1 MATGGL
7 NITSLVTECSVC
19 LESMLSK
26 EPRILTCGHTFCTPC
41 IRKLVSKNPFTC
53 PECRAESIIPKGG
66 VEQIPKNIKFIT
78 VCQAMEKLALHSKE
92 PEHDKLCGICYRNGK
107 KVKATHFC
115 EQCPQR
121 LICQPCVDKH
131 SRVSILKLHHIHEIE
146 EDHQVLPSR
155 QCPEHKQP
163 VEYFCMKCQD
173 GLCLD
178 CIYNEVH
185 NDYEGQITDFESGVK
200 ALRKE
205 VQIHDDV
212 DKLRIIVRSNMKLME
227 TDLDDMKMAATKLNS
242 LHNSLENNLHQVKEY
257 MKSLVEHEGPL
268 VQTIA
273 DFTDLGDTF
282 DVFSENWKKLE
293 KLEDHSYLQKVKQL
307 KEQTEE
313 LITKF
318 KEQSDTY
325 TTVKYIPGNEPSHLN
340 VGKLETVCRQMGNMV
355 APIRE
360 LGADKP
366 ALVRVIKSGGMVQIS
381 YPSEILSVGNGR
393 VFVVCEDSYTLQNV
407 DRNGEVVK
415 EYNTVD
421 RVKSAVLSNGF
432 LCVAVEGNKIIQI
445 SLDDSEQREISKLG
459 STCTLRMAPSD
470 NGIIIA
476 EHRNRGILVEFDLL
490 TKTSTLKVSNLNYP
504 WFVCSGKL
512 GGEYKYVLTEW
523 ETKRIIIYN
532 KDWNVVKVITE
543 RGGKGFNGPWGNAI
557 TPGGKI
563 LVADCDGNTIS
574 EYDKDGNYMR
584 DLLSYPDIQY
594 PSGVLYDPPYLW
606 VAQWNPAQ
614 IKLYR
619 IE

>member
-1 MATGGL
+1 MATGGS

-41 IRKLVSKNPFTC
+41 IRKLISKNPFTC
-53 PECRAESIIPKGG
+53 PECRSESIIPKGG
-66 VEQIPKNIKFIT
+66 VEQMPKNLNFIS
-78 VCQAMEKLALHSKE
+78 VCQAMENLALHSKE

-107 KVKATHFC
+107 KVRAPHFC

-146 EDHQVLPSR
+146 EDHHVLPSR

-178 CIYNEVH
+178 CIYNELH
-185 NDYEGQITDFESGVK
+185 NDHEDQITDFESGVK
-200 ALRKE
+200 ALRNE
-205 VQIHDDV
+205 VQIHGDV

-227 TDLDDMKMAATKLNS
+227 TDLDDMKMAATKLNGM
-242 LHNSLENNLHQVKEY
+242 HNSLENNLLQVKEY
-257 MKSLVEHEGPL
+257 MKCLVEHQSPL
-268 VQTIA
+268 IQTTA

-282 DVFSENWKKLE
+282 DVLAGNWKKLE
-293 KLEDHSYLQKVKQL
+293 KLDDHSYLQQVKQL
-307 KEQTEE
+307 KEKTEE

-325 TTVKYIPGNEPSHLN
+325 SIVQYIQGNEPSHLN
-340 VGKLETVCRQMGNMV
+340 VGKLETVCRHMGNVM

-366 ALVRVIKSGGMVQIS
+366 ALVRVIKTGGMVKMCN
-381 YPSEILSVGNGR
+381 PREILSVGNGT
-393 VFVVCEDSYTLQNV
+393 VFIVCADSNKLQNI
-407 DRNGEVVK
+407 DMNGGVVK
-415 EYNTVD
+415 EYKTID
-421 RVKSAVLSNGF
+421 KVKSAVLNNGF
-432 LCVAVEGNKIIQI
+432 LYVVVEGNKIIQI
-445 SLDDSEQREISKLG
+445 SLADSAQREISKLG

-470 NGIIIA
+470 NGIVIT
-476 EHRNRGILVEFDLL
+476 EHRNQGILVEFDLL
-490 TKTSTLKVSNLNYP
+490 TKTSTVKVSNLKYP
-504 WFVCSGKL
+504 WFVSSGKVD
-512 GGEYKYVLTEW
+512 GENKYVLTEYVA
-523 ETKRIIIYN
+523 KRIIIYN
-532 KDWNVVKVITE
+532 KNWTEVKVITE
-543 RGGKGFNGPWGNAI
+543 RGGKGFNGPWANAI

-563 LVADCDGNTIS
+563 LVADYDGNTIS
-574 EYDKDGNYMR
+574 EYDKEGNYVR
-584 DLLSYPDIQY
+584 DLLSYPDIQN

-606 VAQWNPAQ
+606 VAQCNPAQ
-614 IKLYR
+614 INLYCV
-619 IE
+619 E